1 MKRIFRYLAVIF
13 GAILA
18 SFSVACILLPNDTI
32 DYGTAG
38 LAILLSKISNLSLSI
53 CIPIVITPFL
63 IVGFIFMEQKLF
75 IKAVIGSIAYTLG
88 ITIFEHL
95 HITISTEHFLSV
107 AFGGLLLGIGLS
119 IILKCGGCIDG
130 SEILASVIVKKLYD
144 KTNKNYSMTLIL
156 LIFNGIVYTLTF
168 FIIGQ
173 NAALLSMLVYIVATF
188 IIDQFTNK
196 FEAIKEV
203 TIITKDYR
211 PIVKNIKENINRTC
225 TIIDAKGAINGDNK
239 MVLCYMNYFELNKL
253 KDIMKDFKGTF
264 YTVSTIDE
272 MIK

>member
-38 LAILLSKISNLSLSI
+38 LAILLSKISNLSLSV

-88 ITIFEHL
+88 ITIFEYL
-95 HITISTEHFLSV
+95 HIMISTEHFLSV

-144 KTNKNYSMTLIL
+144 KTNKNYSMTFIL

-211 PIVKNIKENINRTC
+211 PIVKNIKENLNRTC